1 MSSIGDWMVK
11 FVIAKQ
17 LVGKK
22 VVTNDGFDVGRFV
35 DAEVSEVTGK
45 LNTLIIEPNLD
56 SSLANKIK
64 SDDNQIRV
72 KYDAVMAVNDYIV
85 LDRKLL

>member
-1 MSSIGDWMVK
+1 MVK

-45 LNTLIIEPNLD
+45 MNTLIIEPNLD
-56 SSLANKIK
+56 STLANKIK
-64 SDDNQIRV
+64 SDDGNVRI

>member
-1 MSSIGDWMVK
+1 MVK

-17 LVGKK
+17 LVGRK
-22 VVTNDGFDVGRFV
+22 VVTSDGFDVGRFV

-64 SDDNQIRV
+64 SDDGNIRV

-85 LDRKLL
+85 LDRKQI

>member
-1 MSSIGDWMVK
+1 MVK

-22 VVTNDGFDVGRFV
+22 VVTDDGFDVGRFV
-35 DAEVSEVTGK
+35 DAEVSEITGK

-56 SSLANKIK
+56 SNLANKIK
-64 SDDNQIRV
+64 ADDGSIRV
-72 KYDAVMAVNDYIV
+72 RYDAVRAVNDYIV
-85 LDRKLL
+85 IDRKML

>member
-1 MSSIGDWMVK
+1 MVK

-45 LNTLIIEPNLD
+45 MNTLIIEPNLD
-56 SSLANKIK
+56 STLANKIK
-64 SDDNQIRV
+64 SDDGNIRI

>member
-1 MSSIGDWMVK
+1 MVK

-64 SDDNQIRV
+64 SDDGNIRI

-85 LDRKLL
+85 LDRKQI

>member
-1 MSSIGDWMVK
+1 MVK

-45 LNTLIIEPNLD
+45 MNTLIIEPNLD
-56 SSLANKIK
+56 STLANKIK
-64 SDDNQIRV
+64 SDDGNVRI
-72 KYDAVMAVNDYIV
+72 KYDAVLAVNDYIV
-85 LDRKLL
+85 LDRKQL

>member
-1 MSSIGDWMVK
+1 MVK

-45 LNTLIIEPNLD
+45 MNTLIIEPNLD
-56 SSLANKIK
+56 STLANKIK
-64 SDDNQIRV
+64 ADDGNIRI
-72 KYDAVMAVNDYIV
+72 KYDAGMAVNDYIV

>member
-1 MSSIGDWMVK
+1 MVK

-35 DAEVSEVTGK
+35 DAEVSEITGK

-56 SSLANKIK
+56 SSLASKIK
-64 SDDNQIRV
+64 SDDGQIRV

>member
-1 MSSIGDWMVK
+1 MVK

-22 VVTNDGFDVGRFV
+22 VVTNDGYDIGRFV
-35 DAEVSEVTGK
+35 DAEVSEITGK
-45 LNTLIIEPNLD
+45 LNTLIIEPDLD

-64 SDDNQIRV
+64 ADDGQIRV

-85 LDRKLL
+85 IDRKLL

>member
-1 MSSIGDWMVK
+1 MVK

-45 LNTLIIEPNLD
+45 MNTLIIEPNLD

-64 SDDNQIRV
+64 ADDGNVRI

>member
-1 MSSIGDWMVK
+1 MVK

-22 VVTNDGFDVGRFV
+22 VVTSDGFDVGRFV
-35 DAEVSEVTGK
+35 DAELSEVTGK
-45 LNTLIIEPNLD
+45 LSTLIIEPNLD

-64 SDDNQIRV
+64 SDDGNIRI

-85 LDRKLL
+85 LDRKQL

>member
-1 MSSIGDWMVK
+1 MVK

-22 VVTNDGFDVGRFV
+22 VVTSDGFDVGRFV

-64 SDDNQIRV
+64 SDDGNIRV

-85 LDRKLL
+85 LDRKQL

>member
-1 MSSIGDWMVK
+1 MVK

-22 VVTNDGFDVGRFV
+22 VVTSDGFDVGRFV

-64 SDDNQIRV
+64 SDDGNIRI

-85 LDRKLL
+85 LDRKQI

>member
-1 MSSIGDWMVK
+1 MVK

-22 VVTNDGFDVGRFV
+22 VVTSDGFDVGRFV

-64 SDDNQIRV
+64 SDDGNIRI